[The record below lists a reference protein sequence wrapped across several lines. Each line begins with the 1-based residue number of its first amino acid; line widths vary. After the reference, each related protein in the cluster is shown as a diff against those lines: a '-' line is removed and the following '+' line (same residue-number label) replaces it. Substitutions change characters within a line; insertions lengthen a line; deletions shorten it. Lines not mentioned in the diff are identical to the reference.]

1 MGTGASLKTGADTK
15 EAKTG
20 LEEILRNSVNGCV
33 HLLKGGEGPL
43 GGMVTGQ
50 AFPSLG
56 HAQRGNTLSTV
67 SYRSGPPHPPTQLA
81 CFLFFLAFTESQGK
95 LTFTLDGTF
104 AFQ

>member
-1 MGTGASLKTGADTK
+1 MKTGADTK

-56 HAQRGNTLSTV
+56 HAQHVNTIFTV
-67 SYRSGPPHPPTQLA
+67 SYRSAPLPPQPNWLA
-81 CFLFFLAFTESQGK
+81 FFLAFTESQGK